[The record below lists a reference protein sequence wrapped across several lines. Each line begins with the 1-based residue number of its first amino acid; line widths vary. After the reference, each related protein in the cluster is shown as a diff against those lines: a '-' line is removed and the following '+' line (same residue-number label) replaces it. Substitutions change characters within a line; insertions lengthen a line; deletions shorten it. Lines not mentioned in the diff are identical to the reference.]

1 MPAGFA
7 SVDVLRQGDP
17 QGNRMALR
25 LTTLAGRHIHAIG
38 VPQDWPSRTGPTWC
52 YIFENDGATTL
63 IDPGAQGSFAELAD
77 GLNAVGYAVRD
88 IDRVIVTHGHADH
101 DGSAAELLDSADA
114 HLWAHRMYAALIA
127 YSPWEVQNRDASPIH
142 AEMNRVMANGGGA
155 DGDGRSRSYA
165 ARNRRY
171 VEARKGVAV
180 RRQLDDG
187 DSAGEMSFIY
197 APGHSPDEICLT
209 LDGVIFTGDHVLPEI
224 TPHPTTKAGYADHV
238 AREIPAQ
245 FSDPA
250 AAYGLEAYMRSLK
263 TVLDLGEDRAI
274 LPAHRLYNRGKFNFA
289 SARRAGEVIN
299 HHARR
304 MEQILRRIDDRPAG
318 LEEVTRGVFE
328 RRKLIGGN
336 LFMALSEIVAHI
348 EVLQDLGDVEFADSK
363 LRRTGAQGFRQFVR
377 ELVN

>member
-1 MPAGFA
+1 M
-7 SVDVLRQGDP
+7 DVLRSGDP

-25 LTTLAGRHIHAIG
+25 LTTLGGTVIHAIG

-52 YIFENDGATTL
+52 YVLENEGTTL
-63 IDPGAQGSFAELAD
+63 IDPGAQGSFAELKD
-77 GLNAVGYAVRD
+77 GLAAIGYGVRD

-101 DGSAAELLDSADA
+101 DGSAAELMDSASDA
-114 HLWAHRMYAALIA
+114 HLWAHRMYAALIG
-127 YSPWEVQNRDASPIH
+127 YNPWEVQDRASSPIH
-142 AEMNRVMANGGGA
+142 AEMRRVAESGGA
-155 DGDGRSRSYA
+155 ADRQSRSYA
-165 ARNRRY
+165 ARNQRY
-171 VEARKGVAV
+171 IDARKGLTVHAEV
-180 RRQLDDG
+180 VDG
-187 DSAGEMSFIY
+187 DRVGELSFIY
-197 APGHSPDEICLT
+197 APGHSPDELCLT
-209 LDGVIFTGDHVLPEI
+209 LDGVVFSGDHVLPEI

-238 AREIPAQ
+238 ARDIPAE

-250 AAYGLEAYMRSLK
+250 ASYGLEAYMRSLK
-263 TVLDLGEDRAI
+263 TVLDLGEDRAL

-289 SARRAGEVIN
+289 SAARRAGEVIN
-299 HHARR
+299 HHGRR
-304 MEQILRRIDDRPAG
+304 MEQILRRIDDRPTG

-363 LRRTGAQGFRQFVR
+363 LRRTGGREFRQFVR